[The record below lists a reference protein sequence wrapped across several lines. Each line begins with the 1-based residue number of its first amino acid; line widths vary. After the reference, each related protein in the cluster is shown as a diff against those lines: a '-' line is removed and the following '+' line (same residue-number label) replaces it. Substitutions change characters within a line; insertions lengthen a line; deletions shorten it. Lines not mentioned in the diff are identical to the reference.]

1 MTIITRKVRTGN
13 YETLLHEGGA
23 QNEEAIIFLHGSG
36 PGASADS
43 NWQEV
48 LPRYVDKFH
57 VLAID
62 LLGFGETDHPTEY
75 PSNGAEWMNRRI
87 QQVLDLMDTLEL
99 KKANL
104 VGNSLGGVIAL
115 FLVMD
120 SPQKF
125 DRIVLMGA
133 GGGLT
138 EPTPELAKL
147 ANFHK
152 GPTPKAL
159 KNLLSWFLYDMT
171 GMEKKLD
178 AIVEARMELFN
189 RPEVRKSYEENFTK
203 TQLSDMLVPP
213 SALKRMNNEFLLI
226 HGHQDRFVPLESSL
240 YVLDYLENAELH
252 IFKRCGHWAQIEQK
266 EKFIKLTTD
275 FFEKSKEVSPVV

>member
-1 MTIITRKVRTGN
+1 MSIITRKVKTGN

-23 QNEEAIIFLHGSG
+23 HNEETILFLHGSG
-36 PGASADS
+36 PGASANS
-43 NWQEV
+43 NWKDV
-48 LPRYVDKFH
+48 LPQYVDQFH

-62 LLGFGETDHPTEY
+62 LVGFGETDHPTEY
-75 PSNGAEWMNRRI
+75 PANGAEWMNLRI
-87 QQVLDLMDTLEL
+87 QQVLDLMDVLEI

-115 FLVMD
+115 YLVMD
-120 SPQKF
+120 SPEKF
-125 DRIVLMGA
+125 ERIVLMGA

-152 GPTPKAL
+152 DPTPKAFR
-159 KNLLSWFLYDMT
+159 NLLSWFLYDLT
-171 GMEKKLD
+171 GMEEKLD
-178 AIVEARMELFN
+178 EIVAARMELFN

-203 TQLSDMLVPP
+203 THLSDMLIPP
-213 SALKRMNNEFLLI
+213 SALKRMKNDFLLI
-226 HGHQDRFVPLESSL
+226 HGHQDRFVPLASSL

-252 IFKRCGHWAQIEQK
+252 VFKRCGHWAQIEQQ
-266 EKFIKLTTD
+266 EQFLKLTKD
-275 FFEKSKEVSPVV
+275 FFEKSKTVSPVL